1 MQDNFGRRLKTQL
14 IMVFVSII
22 TVMMVLVSW
31 FTYKKVEAVVEKQSA
46 DITQQYF
53 QQNEHNITTFMEEV
67 STFSKLLTQSASVQQ
82 YIRSGWKNEFNAVKS
97 ANEVF
102 SETAMLMETYS
113 YVDSIY
119 FYGDNGVVLGING
132 RENIVIRDRSRK
144 QMFYES
150 VMYENAPE
158 KSWTTCGMG
167 IMILL
172 TLKVPR
178 ACGQRRRMLIL
189 QRWQAFTFRGGMRDV

>member
-53 QQNEHNITTFMEEV
+53 QQNEHNIKTFMEEV
-67 STFSKLLTQSASVQQ
+67 STFCKLLTQSASVRQ

-102 SETAMLMETYS
+102 RETAMLMETYS
-113 YVDSIY
+113 YVDSIF

-132 RENIVIRDRSRK
+132 KENIVIR
-144 QMFYES
+144 
-150 VMYENAPE
+150 E
-158 KSWTTCGMG
+158 KSLDNIVVWK
-167 IMILL
+167 L
-172 TLKVPR
+172 
-178 ACGQRRRMLIL
+178 
-189 QRWQAFTFRGGMRDV
+189 

>member
-119 FYGDNGVVLGING
+119 FYGDNGKI
-132 RENIVIRDRSRK
+132 S
-144 QMFYES
+144 
-150 VMYENAPE
+150 
-158 KSWTTCGMG
+158 
-167 IMILL
+167 
-172 TLKVPR
+172 
-178 ACGQRRRMLIL
+178 
-189 QRWQAFTFRGGMRDV
+189 